1 MAVYINLKLV
11 FRSLKGRCHDN
22 EFLLVLSTQL
32 GSGDVRQMA
41 LAVYQCMG
49 VAAAQAASGAAGRA
63 NVGPCPDLLETF
75 SSVINTQQD
84 PNAGNSCVA
93 HSSSVIP
100 KKNKNNVAGSSPF
113 TEPLLLCSAA
123 KTARSKNCCLTI
135 TTLEHFKTFT
145 GHFSGPDGAIGRMH
159 VCVR

>member
-1 MAVYINLKLV
+1 VAAYINLKLV

-75 SSVINTQQD
+75 SSVVNTQQD

-113 TEPLLLCSAA
+113 TEPLLLYAA
-123 KTARSKNCCLTI
+123 RLK
-135 TTLEHFKTFT
+135 
-145 GHFSGPDGAIGRMH
+145 PH
-159 VCVR
+159 VAKIVV